1 VLLWFNL
8 KDITADTC
16 PQPEILYPCKCL
28 TAGSKA
34 TIECAD
40 GTYDIIKIFA
50 AVAKNA
56 IDVEHKQFD
65 SFILTK
71 EVKEINANTF
81 HDLKFRSIY
90 IKNVDLIHDFA
101 FNGSDSLEYLELC
114 CNVSHISKNALKINN
129 NLSEVKLKV
138 INLTSN
144 HLNSE
149 SFEIDSISNITKQPL
164 EIILSHNKDISHIN
178 ANSFGPFFAAN
189 SLNSIDLSSNNI
201 HCNDC
206 NNFWLIRE
214 KDKYKF
220 NSDRVKNIHCSDN
233 KKSFWDITL
242 AEFKTHCKCPAS
254 DILDPCICEMDN
266 NDLLNI
272 KNGILLTCFDYF
284 TYNLNDRIKNMSRDL
299 MKDEKHFNKIGLT
312 ALKFDV
318 LEENSFIDITFDSL
332 VLMNDIKLT
341 KIHNKAFH
349 GSEKLLRE
357 FYYSGGELRIDSP
370 NYDFWTLI
378 KSLENLEY
386 LSIYECHI
394 NTIPDNAFSN
404 NKNLKEV
411 FFEGLH
417 TLGQNLFSVPNNLER
432 LWFCCGLTHI
442 GKNTFNFENNSNKS
456 LKIDLHANHLNS
468 DSFENGAFNRI
479 NRSTI
484 LEIDY
489 DQNITYLEHDVFAP
503 FLSSRDDNK
512 INVYFG
518 EYNFDCYN
526 CNNSWLIKDKLKFK
540 SIEER
545 IELHCVNNTNFW
557 SLKETDFHKC

>member
-1 VLLWFNL
+1 
-8 KDITADTC
+8 
-16 PQPEILYPCKCL
+16 
-28 TAGSKA
+28 
-34 TIECAD
+34 
-40 GTYDIIKIFA
+40 
-50 AVAKNA
+50 
-56 IDVEHKQFD
+56 
-65 SFILTK
+65 
-71 EVKEINANTF
+71 
-81 HDLKFRSIY
+81 
-90 IKNVDLIHDFA
+90 
-101 FNGSDSLEYLELC
+101 
-114 CNVSHISKNALKINN
+114 
-129 NLSEVKLKV
+129 
-138 INLTSN
+138 
-144 HLNSE
+144 
-149 SFEIDSISNITKQPL
+149 
-164 EIILSHNKDISHIN
+164 
-178 ANSFGPFFAAN
+178 
-189 SLNSIDLSSNNI
+189 
-201 HCNDC
+201 
-206 NNFWLIRE
+206 
-214 KDKYKF
+214 
-220 NSDRVKNIHCSDN
+220 
-233 KKSFWDITL
+233 
-242 AEFKTHCKCPAS
+242 
-254 DILDPCICEMDN
+254 MDN

-404 NKNLKEV
+404 NKNLKDV
-411 FFEGLH
+411 NFEGLH
-417 TLGQNLFSVPNNLER
+417 TLGQNLFSVPNNVEGLR
-432 LWFCCGLTHI
+432 FCCGLTHI
-442 GKNTFNFENNSNKS
+442 GKNTLNLENNSNKS
-456 LKIDLHANHLNS
+456 LKIALDANNLNS
-468 DSFENGAFNRI
+468 DSFENGAFSRI

-489 DQNITYLEHDVFAP
+489 NLNITYLKRDVFEP
-503 FLSSRDDNK
+503 FLTSRDDNK
-512 INVYFG
+512 IAVYFE
-518 EYNFDCYN
+518 EYHFDCQN

-545 IELHCVNNTNFW
+545 IKL
-557 SLKETDFHKC
+557 L

>member
-16 PQPEILYPCKCL
+16 SQPEILYPCKCL

-149 SFEIDSISNITKQPL
+149 SFEIDSKSNITKQPL
-164 EIILSHNKDISHIN
+164 EIILSHNYDISHIN
-178 ANSFGPFFAAN
+178 ANSFGTFFAAN
-189 SLNSIDLSSNNI
+189 SLNSIDLTSDNFK
-201 HCNDC
+201 CNDC

-233 KKSFWDITL
+233 KKNFWNTTL
-242 AEFKTHCKCPAS
+242 SEFKTQCKCPTS
-254 DILDPCICEMDN
+254 DILDPCVCEMNN
-266 NDLLNI
+266 NDRLNI
-272 KNGILLTCFDYF
+272 KNGLLLT
-284 TYNLNDRIKNMSRDL
+284 
-299 MKDEKHFNKIGLT
+299 
-312 ALKFDV
+312 
-318 LEENSFIDITFDSL
+318 
-332 VLMNDIKLT
+332 
-341 KIHNKAFH
+341 
-349 GSEKLLRE
+349 
-357 FYYSGGELRIDSP
+357 
-370 NYDFWTLI
+370 
-378 KSLENLEY
+378 
-386 LSIYECHI
+386 
-394 NTIPDNAFSN
+394 
-404 NKNLKEV
+404 
-411 FFEGLH
+411 
-417 TLGQNLFSVPNNLER
+417 
-432 LWFCCGLTHI
+432 
-442 GKNTFNFENNSNKS
+442 
-456 LKIDLHANHLNS
+456 
-468 DSFENGAFNRI
+468 
-479 NRSTI
+479 
-484 LEIDY
+484 
-489 DQNITYLEHDVFAP
+489 
-503 FLSSRDDNK
+503 
-512 INVYFG
+512 
-518 EYNFDCYN
+518 
-526 CNNSWLIKDKLKFK
+526 
-540 SIEER
+540 
-545 IELHCVNNTNFW
+545 
-557 SLKETDFHKC
+557 